1 MTDPGNL
8 GRRVAQRRQ
17 ELNLSVEDLAARSG
31 MAASYLRHVET
42 SPTAAPDARALMK
55 IATALETSTAYL
67 LGGAPHRAPQH
78 RGLSQPPVVTA
89 LGRAACWAL
98 ISPGGIGRLVF
109 DSERGPTAL
118 PVSYRTRPHDLVFAT
133 HAGTHLDHLDGQE
146 PIGLEVDHLD
156 DAIGESWSVL
166 VTGRVRRVGDP
177 DELAELGRLAD
188 AKWTAADGPH
198 LLVLDPTEVTGRRIV
213 AGPPGS

>member
-1 MTDPGNL
+1 MTDPGSL

-17 ELNLSVEDLAARSG
+17 ELDLSTEDLAARSG

-67 LGGAPHRAPQH
+67 LGGAPHRAPPH
-78 RGLSQPPVVTA
+78 RALSRAPTVTA

-118 PVSYRTRPHDLVFAT
+118 PVSYRARPRDLVFAT
-133 HAGTHLDHLDGQE
+133 VAGTHLDHLDGQD
-146 PIGLEVDHLD
+146 PVGLEVDHLD
-156 DAIGESWSVL
+156 DAIGEGWSVL
-166 VTGRVRRVGDP
+166 VTGRVRRVTEP
-177 DELAELGRLAD
+177 DEAAELGRMAD
-188 AKWTAADGPH
+188 TRWTGGDGAH
-198 LLVLDPTEVTGRRIV
+198 LLVLDPTEVTGRRVV
-213 AGPPGS
+213 AGPS